1 MKNSLKYI
9 VLIIIFITCVVS
21 ITLSYLHT
29 HYKEMGSIKVTKKY
43 YDIMFDNAI
52 IDNNSTSIKI
62 DNDKDSLHIEIPEF
76 KNDVEFSLDVK
87 NIGNVDVLLDSIS
100 YTNVVTNMDK
110 TKVKVI
116 TSLEKNDIIRGGD
129 EKKLVVKITSD
140 GVNIE
145 DPHYNFNIDCIFKE
159 VSI

>member
-1 MKNSLKYI
+1 MKNSLQYI

-29 HYKEMGSIKVTKKY
+29 NYKEMGSIKVTKKY

-145 DPHYNFNIDCIFKE
+145 DPHYNFNINCIFKE